1 MHLSA
6 YFENAAVVWHETPP
20 SDAENVK
27 TVQIADKSALSV

>member
-6 YFENAAVVWHETPP
+6 YFENVAVVWHETPP
-20 SDAENVK
+20 SDVEIVK